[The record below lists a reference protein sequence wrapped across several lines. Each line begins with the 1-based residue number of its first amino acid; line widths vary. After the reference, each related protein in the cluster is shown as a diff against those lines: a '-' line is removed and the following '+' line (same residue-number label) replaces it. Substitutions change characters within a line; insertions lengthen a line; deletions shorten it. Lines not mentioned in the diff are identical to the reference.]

1 MENKILFI
9 ICLFIICLFMFLY
22 IIKINVIMTIIKPS
36 KIHNEGLFANKEF
49 KKGDIIIPN
58 IFPNKPKNIEFYD
71 IITRDIFNS
80 SIIKEGK
87 YINHCS
93 KNYNS
98 TIITNDYHVFP
109 LIATKNIKKNTEITA
124 NYNKISR
131 KLPFIDNA
139 KKHFK
144 KC

>member
-1 MENKILFI
+1 MEYVLLIILLIFLLI
-9 ICLFIICLFMFLY
+9 FLY
-22 IIKINVIMTIIKPS
+22 IIKINVVMTMIKPS
-36 KIHNEGLFANKEF
+36 KIHNQGLFANTYF

-58 IFPNKPKNIEFYD
+58 IFPNKPKNIVFYD
-71 IITRDIFNS
+71 ILSDNIFNS

-124 NYNKISR
+124 NYNHINKRI
-131 KLPFIDNA
+131 PFIDNA
-139 KKHFK
+139 KKHYK